1 MRRTT
6 EGSLIPNVR
15 SAVSA
20 APVSR
25 PAAARR
31 SGRATRAGEGSSAH
45 FGSTTSRTCSA
56 ASSSRTSFRPYDTDG
71 YAGAAHVFR
80 RLSSRSGRTDYSPS
94 PTAIPALP
102 SPDMRLG

>member
-15 SAVSA
+15 SAVSAAPNA

-31 SGRATRAGEGSSAH
+31 SGRATRAGEG
-45 FGSTTSRTCSA
+45 FIG
-56 ASSSRTSFRPYDTDG
+56 SFRLDDLEDLFR
-71 YAGAAHVFR
+71 AEVFAHELR
-80 RLSSRSGRTDYSPS
+80 
-94 PTAIPALP
+94 APALP
-102 SPDMRLG
+102 SLDLRLGWGFDCRSFFFPFHS